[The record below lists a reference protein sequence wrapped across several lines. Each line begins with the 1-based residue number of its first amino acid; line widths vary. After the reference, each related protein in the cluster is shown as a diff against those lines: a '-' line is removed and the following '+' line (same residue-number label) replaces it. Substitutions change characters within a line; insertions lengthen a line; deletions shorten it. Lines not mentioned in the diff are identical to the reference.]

1 VAGPLRPKEIIATL
15 AEYRVAYVM
24 IGGLAAVLHGS
35 PTVTSDADIC
45 PDRSLRNL
53 ERLAHA
59 LQAMHA
65 RIRTHADPDGVEF
78 ACDAATLSRMKMV
91 NLTTDFGDFD
101 LSFEPAG
108 FSGYEELLANAVEVP
123 VAGTVATVASL
134 DDVIRS
140 KEIANR
146 DKDRA
151 TLPVLYA
158 LQDEIA
164 DLRRRRPG

>member
-1 VAGPLRPKEIIATL
+1 
-15 AEYRVAYVM
+15 
-24 IGGLAAVLHGS
+24 
-35 PTVTSDADIC
+35 
-45 PDRSLRNL
+45 
-53 ERLAHA
+53 
-59 LQAMHA
+59 
-65 RIRTHADPDGVEF
+65 
-78 ACDAATLSRMKMV
+78 MKMV
-91 NLTTDFGDFD
+91 NLKTEFGDFD

-108 FSGYEELLANAVEVP
+108 FSGYDELLRNAVEVP

-164 DLRRRRPG
+164 DLTRRRRG

>member
-1 VAGPLRPKEIIATL
+1 MAAPLRPKEIIATL
-15 AEYRVAYVM
+15 AEHRVAYVL

-45 PDRSLRNL
+45 PDRSVPNL
-53 ERLAHA
+53 ERLADA
-59 LQAMHA
+59 LRSMHA
-65 RIRTHADPDGVEF
+65 RVRTHAEPDGLEF
-78 ACDAATLSRMKMV
+78 ACDAASLSRMQMV

-108 FSGYEELLANAVEVP
+108 YSGYEQLIEHAVEVP

-134 DDVIRS
+134 ADVIRS
-140 KEIANR
+140 KEIADR

>member
-1 VAGPLRPKEIIATL
+1 MSAPLRPKEIIATL
-15 AEYRVAYVM
+15 AEYRVAYVL

-45 PDRSLRNL
+45 PDRSRQNL
-53 ERLAHA
+53 ERLAKA
-59 LQAMHA
+59 LRAMHA
-65 RIRTHADPDGVEF
+65 RVRTPAEPDGLEF
-78 ACDAATLSRMKMV
+78 ACDAAALGRMTMV

-101 LSFEPAG
+101 LSFVPAG
-108 FSGYEELLANAVEVP
+108 FSGYDELLTNAVEVP

-158 LQDEIA
+158 LRDEIA
-164 DLRRRRPG
+164 DLRRRPPG